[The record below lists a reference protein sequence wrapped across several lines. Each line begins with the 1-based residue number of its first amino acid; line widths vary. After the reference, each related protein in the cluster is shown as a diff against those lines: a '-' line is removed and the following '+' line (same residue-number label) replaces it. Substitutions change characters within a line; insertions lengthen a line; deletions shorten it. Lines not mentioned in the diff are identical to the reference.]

1 MKNCPNCQNPVAETD
16 TICPHC
22 QTVLVDTTN
31 ERPSAAAKDHD
42 SDVDKTNGK
51 RGFFRKKAYQN
62 DKKSKEVS
70 KEVEEV
76 NSRRQKRKAKRPT
89 RRHITG
95 YFRYLYLHLRN
106 PFPETNYPETN
117 KDFHGSLTLM
127 LIAIFNTLT
136 VTGIANY
143 FIRNYEWL
151 SNISILPNLRF
162 QFTPWL
168 FALQSLIYFVVS
180 LWLLPV
186 MIQFLNK
193 KVFKVDSDKRYWL
206 SQYFGANSL
215 ALMLAFLAF
224 ILSLFAPL
232 LFFIVNVFLILM
244 QLTVF
249 AVTTTMYFLR
259 LNNTT
264 RISSYYWIILIFIF
278 YIILEMVLFTLIF

>member
-1 MKNCPNCQNPVAETD
+1 MKVCPHCKNPVAETD
-16 TICPHC
+16 TICPYC
-22 QTVLVDTTN
+22 QTLLIDDMN
-31 ERPSAAAKDHD
+31 EYSSAAGAKTA
-42 SDVDKTNGK
+42 SDINQTKAK
-51 RGFFRKKAYQN
+51 RGFFQKKSAQN
-62 DKKSKEVS
+62 DKKSKET
-70 KEVEEV
+70 VEA
-76 NSRRQKRKAKRPT
+76 NSRRQQRKAKRPT
-89 RRHITG
+89 RRHVTG
-95 YFRYLYLHLRN
+95 YFRYIYLHLRN

-117 KDFHGSLTLM
+117 KEFHGSLSLM

-168 FALQSLIYFVVS
+168 FALQSLLYIIVS

-186 MIQFLNK
+186 IIQFLNK
-193 KVFKVDSDKRYWL
+193 KVFKIAAEKKYWL

-215 ALMLAFLAF
+215 ALVFAFLAF

-232 LFFIVNVFLILM
+232 LFFIVNVFLLLM

-249 AVTTTMYFLR
+249 VVTTTIYFLR
-259 LNNTT
+259 LTNTT
-264 RISSYYWIILIFIF
+264 KISSYYWIILNLMI